1 MEFLKTALKESRQ
14 LRYEGYSSDLEEIVI
29 SWIDSL
35 QITGINEDRETATY
49 DIAISMPDDVLL
61 TDEYIAYEIS
71 NIGRVFRG
79 NHINSHRHLLPSPGE
94 KSIERRNGRLLVY
107 VDRKQ
112 TVPSFIN
119 TKQRVMSEKQITR
132 NIKNRMLNRVDVM
145 CLSIDKNT
153 YCGEIRDIG

>member
-1 MEFLKTALKESRQ
+1 
-14 LRYEGYSSDLEEIVI
+14 
-29 SWIDSL
+29 
-35 QITGINEDRETATY
+35 
-49 DIAISMPDDVLL
+49 
-61 TDEYIAYEIS
+61 
-71 NIGRVFRG
+71 
-79 NHINSHRHLLPSPGE
+79 
-94 KSIERRNGRLLVY
+94 LLVY

-119 TKQRVMSEKQITR
+119 TKQRAMSEKQITR